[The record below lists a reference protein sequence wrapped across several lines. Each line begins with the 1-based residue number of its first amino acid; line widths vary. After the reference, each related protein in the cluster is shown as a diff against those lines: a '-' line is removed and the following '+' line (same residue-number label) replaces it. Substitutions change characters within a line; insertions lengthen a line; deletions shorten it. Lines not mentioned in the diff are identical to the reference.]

1 MTEISVSKITNIVT
15 WKIDNN
21 SYKRALTAI
30 RKVASEWNRAT
41 SKVNNPMA
49 QGRTIGGG
57 GRGSPRTPRVNP
69 ADRAQEVI
77 TAGNIRRQS
86 MYGTGGASSMAGTI
100 NSLNAQLKSG
110 AISLQVYRQQVAA
123 VEREFRRAQ
132 ASATTFGG
140 TLKDIRT
147 GLIALT
153 AGNVLF
159 TGGRSIMQTGQMF
172 QGVESMMGVTSASVE
187 ETADKMKYA
196 REEAY
201 RLGLDMKTTAEGY
214 AQLGIGTKHFM
225 NDMQTRELFTGFS
238 EYAKVAGVDAFRF
251 EKSLLGLIQVGNKGQ
266 LMAEDVKGQIF
277 ENLIGSQEAFLNVA
291 NLLEGKEGAMALD
304 VFLDKMQKGELL
316 AKDFLPLLGKYWS
329 DFARSGGKLDKVL
342 NNNQTAMMR
351 LSNTF
356 KNFQN
361 AFFQGGFENVLT
373 KTFNLS
379 AQALRDNEGLAKKLG
394 QAFKAVADNILD
406 GLTLLIDFG
415 TILRIEIIDPI
426 LNQIPQGMKNWL
438 ADWAAIGAAVLI
450 ATGLFRGLYKV
461 IKMIFG
467 MGSLTKSLGMGAGAG
482 STAGGAAAGAGAVG
496 ASRLLGGVPLA
507 IGSAS
512 LYGIH
517 EFGQWMAQ
525 WQQDLINSLFNDK
538 PQMRTDMRPSLQYN
552 PSLMGLGGRSEYVT
566 KDKALTVDV
575 NVNTNGIKD
584 LINVQIKDE
593 QQKILNQIYPEQ

>member
-1 MTEISVSKITNIVT
+1 MTEINISKITNLVT
-15 WKIDNN
+15 FKVDQN
-21 SYKRALTAI
+21 SYSRAIKAI
-30 RKVASEWNRAT
+30 RKVASEWGRAT
-41 SKVNNPMA
+41 SKMNNSMA

-100 NSLNAQLKSG
+100 SSLNTQLKSG

-123 VEREFRRAQ
+123 VERDFRRAQ

-140 TLKDIRT
+140 TLKDVRT

-266 LMAEDVKGQIF
+266 LMA
-277 ENLIGSQEAFLNVA
+277 
-291 NLLEGKEGAMALD
+291 
-304 VFLDKMQKGELL
+304 
-316 AKDFLPLLGKYWS
+316 
-329 DFARSGGKLDKVL
+329 
-342 NNNQTAMMR
+342 
-351 LSNTF
+351 
-356 KNFQN
+356 
-361 AFFQGGFENVLT
+361 
-373 KTFNLS
+373 
-379 AQALRDNEGLAKKLG
+379 
-394 QAFKAVADNILD
+394 
-406 GLTLLIDFG
+406 
-415 TILRIEIIDPI
+415 
-426 LNQIPQGMKNWL
+426 
-438 ADWAAIGAAVLI
+438 
-450 ATGLFRGLYKV
+450 
-461 IKMIFG
+461 
-467 MGSLTKSLGMGAGAG
+467 
-482 STAGGAAAGAGAVG
+482 
-496 ASRLLGGVPLA
+496 
-507 IGSAS
+507 
-512 LYGIH
+512 
-517 EFGQWMAQ
+517 
-525 WQQDLINSLFNDK
+525 
-538 PQMRTDMRPSLQYN
+538 
-552 PSLMGLGGRSEYVT
+552 
-566 KDKALTVDV
+566 
-575 NVNTNGIKD
+575 
-584 LINVQIKDE
+584 
-593 QQKILNQIYPEQ
+593 